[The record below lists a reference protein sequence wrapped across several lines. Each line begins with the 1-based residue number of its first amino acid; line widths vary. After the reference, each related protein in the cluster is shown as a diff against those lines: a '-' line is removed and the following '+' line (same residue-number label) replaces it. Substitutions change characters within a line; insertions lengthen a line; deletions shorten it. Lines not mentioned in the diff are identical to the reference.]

1 VFGPVVVF
9 ARGGADAELIDDV
22 ALALP
27 PLDLRLAHAQIA
39 RTRIARRL
47 DASARDSLA
56 LLLVKLAQLA
66 ADLPAIHEVNM
77 NPIVIAD
84 GNAIVH
90 SAQMH
95 IARPA
100 PLHKG
105 RGHPR
110 FAIFPYPRE
119 WERSLM
125 LGNRRE
131 VFVRP
136 LRPEDDALLRGF
148 FAKVSHED
156 LRLRFFSAVREFSHA
171 FIARMVQLDYARA
184 MALAAIDPASG
195 EMLGAVRLLADSDY
209 HSGEYAITVRSDL
222 KGAGLGWA
230 LMQIMLDYA
239 RWQGLTRVEGQ
250 VLRENTTMLSMCRA
264 LGFSIRQDPDDASI
278 AIVRLALDRVPTR
291 SGQAPHGH
299 M

>member
-9 ARGGADAELIDDV
+9 GRGGADMELIDDV

-27 PLDLRLAHAQIA
+27 PLDLRLAHELIG
-39 RTRIARRL
+39 RTRVVRRL
-47 DASARDSLA
+47 KEAERDALA

-66 ADLPAIHEVNM
+66 ADIPTICEVELNPVQVNQGWVSVHEAYINIT
-77 NPIVIAD
+77 P
-84 GNAIVH
+84 
-90 SAQMH
+90 
-95 IARPA
+95 PT

-110 FAIFPYPRE
+110 FAIFPYPKE
-119 WERSLM
+119 WERSLRVND
-125 LGNRRE
+125 GRRI
-131 VFVRP
+131 FVRP
-136 LRPEDDALLRGF
+136 LRPEDDALLRAF

-195 EMLGAVRLLADSDY
+195 EMLGAVRLLADADY
-209 HSGEYAITVRSDL
+209 EAGEYAIMVRSDL

-230 LMQIMLDYA
+230 LMQTMIDYA
-239 RWQGLTRVEGQ
+239 RWQGLARIEGQ
-250 VLRENTTMLSMCRA
+250 VLRENTTMLSMCRQ
-264 LGFSIRQDPDDASI
+264 LGFSISNDREDASI
-278 AIVRLALDRVPTR
+278 AIVRLPLDGKTPAHV
-291 SGQAPHGH
+291 
-299 M
+299 